1 MVGCEPSKPIPT
13 QDTDRVPLRPDL
25 ESIHHLGMA
34 ARTKNLG
41 SPDATVRYPGITQ
54 DTVELG
60 DLTVAH
66 TVLEPGWRWS
76 RDVRPTVGGE
86 WCQARHIGTVLSG
99 SFAVEFSDGSRTE
112 LRVRDVY
119 DIAPGHDGFTI
130 GDAACTVIEWAGIR
144 AFSGFRPGLIG
155 RQLTTLLLSDVVDST
170 AMARQLGDIAWRELL
185 SSHYEM
191 ARAQLENHGGREVK
205 TTGDGVLATFDGP
218 AHALSCAAAITQRTG
233 QLQIRV
239 GVHVGEIEV
248 VGGDVR
254 GIAVHEVARIMGEA
268 GAGEILV
275 SEMTRALA
283 AGFRFGDRGTR
294 RLKGIGEIRL
304 YALQPQDQ

>member
-1 MVGCEPSKPIPT
+1 M
-13 QDTDRVPLRPDL
+13 PLRFGR
-25 ESIHHLGMA
+25 ESIHHLGVA
-34 ARTKNLG
+34 ARSKNLR

-76 RDVRPTVGGE
+76 TDVRPTVGGE

-99 SFAVEFSDGSRTE
+99 SFAVEFFDGARTE
-112 LRVRDVY
+112 LRAGDVY
-119 DIAPGHDGFTI
+119 DIPPGHDGFTL
-130 GDAACTVIEWAGIR
+130 GNDACTVIEWAGIR
-144 AFSGFRPGLIG
+144 AFSGFRPGLMG
-155 RQLTTLLLSDVVDST
+155 RQLATLLLSDVVDST
-170 AMARQLGDIAWRELL
+170 AMARQLGDIAWRDLL

-191 ARAQLENHGGREVK
+191 SRAQFEDHGGREVA

-218 AHALSCAAAITQRTG
+218 AHALYCAAAIMQRTG
-233 QLQIRV
+233 QLPIRI

-254 GIAVHEVARIMGEA
+254 GIAVHEVARVMSEA

-275 SEMTRALA
+275 SDTTRALA
-283 AGFRFGDRGTR
+283 TGFRFDDRGMR
-294 RLKGIGEIRL
+294 SLKGIGEIRL
-304 YALQPQDQ
+304 YAFEPEDKANDRRG

>member
-1 MVGCEPSKPIPT
+1 VLCIGSSP
-13 QDTDRVPLRPDL
+13 VPLRSGL
-25 ESIHHLGMA
+25 VSIHHLGVA

-41 SPDATVRYPGITQ
+41 SPDATVRYPRITQ

-86 WCQARHIGTVLSG
+86 WCQARHVGTVLSG

-112 LRVRDVY
+112 LRIGDVY
-119 DIAPGHDGFTI
+119 DIPPDHDGFTL
-130 GDAACTVIEWAGIR
+130 GDAPCTVIEWAGIR
-144 AFSGFRPGLIG
+144 AFSGFRLGLIG
-155 RQLTTLLLSDVVDST
+155 RQLATLLLSDVVDST
-170 AMARQLGDIAWRELL
+170 SMARQLGDVAWRELL

-191 ARAQLENHGGREVK
+191 ARAQLEDHGGREVK

-218 AHALSCAAAITQRTG
+218 AHALHCAAAIRQRTG
-233 QLQIRV
+233 QLHIRV
-239 GVHVGEIEV
+239 GVHVGEIED

-275 SEMTRALA
+275 SETTRALA
-283 AGFRFGDRGTR
+283 AGFRFDDRGTR
-294 RLKGIGEIRL
+294 HLKGIGEIRL
-304 YALQPQDQ
+304 YALQTQDPVHD